1 MSSTSHKPPGALRQI
16 AIVLEKD
23 LLIEWRARA
32 RAFALASFAVTV
44 LLLFSFAVGPNTEVL
59 RTHAGAYLWLA
70 VLLSSTLLLGQ
81 SFQIEVEAGA
91 LEGLVLAPVEPAALF
106 YGKAL
111 SNTVQLVGLAAVITI
126 PMLALFDAGFAESVG
141 WYPVVVVLGTAG
153 VSAPGTLYAGLTAR
167 LDNRQLLLPLLLFPL
182 LVPCLLA
189 SVKATTLLLTGDAM
203 TQLPSW
209 LKLLAA
215 FNALY
220 WAVCGALFP
229 RVIDA

>member
-1 MSSTSHKPPGALRQI
+1 MVSFSLVFSVFVVACSSI
-16 AIVLEKD
+16 AK
-23 LLIEWRARA
+23 
-32 RAFALASFAVTV
+32 
-44 LLLFSFAVGPNTEVL
+44 
-59 RTHAGAYLWLA
+59 
-70 VLLSSTLLLGQ
+70 
-81 SFQIEVEAGA
+81 
-91 LEGLVLAPVEPAALF
+91 
-106 YGKAL
+106 
-111 SNTVQLVGLAAVITI
+111 AAVII
-126 PMLALFDAGFAESVG
+126 A
-141 WYPVVVVLGTAG
+141 AG
-153 VSAPGTLYAGLTAR
+153 VLLVRRGALTPEVRTGMSKMAAG
-167 LDNRQLLLPLLLFPL
+167 L